1 MNLPLSPEKNVP
13 YPLAKHYGEYPPKNL
28 TPNSCKTKTLPLTS
42 TAHPSGRRQTNS
54 NLHGCTPL
62 ARCGALTPGNWGRPP
77 CHVEEQREQRTS
89 SNMVSAKTM
98 ANGYQPSIEVK
109 RGGKA
114 SSPTLTRY
122 ACADALTTVRLST
135 TNPNNPQHTPNPVN
149 NPVDNN
155 PSFFALFF

>member
-1 MNLPLSPEKNVP
+1 
-13 YPLAKHYGEYPPKNL
+13 
-28 TPNSCKTKTLPLTS
+28 
-42 TAHPSGRRQTNS
+42 
-54 NLHGCTPL
+54 
-62 ARCGALTPGNWGRPP
+62 
-77 CHVEEQREQRTS
+77 
-89 SNMVSAKTM
+89 M

-114 SSPTLTRY
+114 NHQHSRLRTATHVLRW
-122 ACADALTTVRLST
+122 ADALTNVRLST